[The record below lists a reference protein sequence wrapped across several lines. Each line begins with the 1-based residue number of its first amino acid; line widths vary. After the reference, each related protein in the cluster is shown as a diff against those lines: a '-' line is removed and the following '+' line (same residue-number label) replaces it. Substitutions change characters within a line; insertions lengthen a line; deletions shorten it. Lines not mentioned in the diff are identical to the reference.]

1 MFKDKTNLYEIRL
14 NFPSLNSLESRRERG
29 DIIEVFKIMNGYV
42 DVNYNQL
49 FTLRNNDKLKGYS
62 LTLFKQYSRLY
73 IRKYSFVSC
82 VLTLWN
88 NLLDKVMNANSVV
101 EFKKLYDHYFKD
113 NREIS
118 KQSCSLSHCTSV
130 FN

>member
-49 FTLRNNDKLKGYS
+49 FTLIMISLKVTSLLYSNNIPD
-62 LTLFKQYSRLY
+62 Y
-73 IRKYSFVSC
+73 ILENIHLC
-82 VLTLWN
+82 L
-88 NLLDKVMNANSVV
+88 
-101 EFKKLYDHYFKD
+101 
-113 NREIS
+113 
-118 KQSCSLSHCTSV
+118 V
-130 FN
+130 F